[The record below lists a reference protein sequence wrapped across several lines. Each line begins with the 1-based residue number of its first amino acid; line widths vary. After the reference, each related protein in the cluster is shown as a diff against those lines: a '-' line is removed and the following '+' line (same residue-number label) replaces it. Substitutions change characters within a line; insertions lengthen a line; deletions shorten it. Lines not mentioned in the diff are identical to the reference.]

1 MILCLRTVQVAA
13 DQRRPFLEWID
24 DNAGLRRRHGILFE
38 LVLERSPH
46 QNTTKA
52 LRPDDRATDPEEL
65 IVLTA
70 WPDHDTF
77 DAWIDTPDRDR
88 LTASPTHEAV
98 EFRSLTRYDVVG
110 GYLADTLTVT
120 PLAGGQP

>member
-1 MILCLRTVQVAA
+1 
-13 DQRRPFLEWID
+13 
-24 DNAGLRRRHGILFE
+24 
-38 LVLERSPH
+38 
-46 QNTTKA
+46 
-52 LRPDDRATDPEEL
+52 L
-65 IVLTA
+65 IVITA
-70 WPDHDTF
+70 WPSHDTF